1 MSPRRAWLLVACL
14 SGCLDLAAP
23 MRTAEGAPG
32 TAGLLHGASL
42 QLPEDLRYPG
52 LPGEPV
58 TLHLEIRD
66 AKGLSLGLPEANP
79 AFAGMVVPVSR
90 GEQVLMQLVG
100 RDWVTPAFEVQAVKG
115 LTRLELPA
123 WEPGLSFSG
132 RVVLPGGE
140 QDLTGVTVQP
150 EGLPRRVWTDAQ
162 GGFTMTGLPS
172 GRHRFSFTGPGLAAS
187 VTWESTTP
195 ALNLQV
201 PLTPMAVPGVTLIPA
216 YGVPGD
222 TLEVQLAEPVPPGLR
237 LHFQGAD
244 GVLPV
249 RTSSNS
255 WSVSVPTSAESG
267 PVRAVLDGR
276 PGEGTFWHRI
286 DGITIVGL
294 PELVPSGTT
303 PQPILEGWSLDG
315 FRILMPDSPVS
326 LSEGQAAGINRITAT
341 AQLGAW
347 TATVSAVVDDARV
360 RRMAPVPD
368 GVRPYALSPA
378 PDGGWL
384 LGDYLGERCF
394 HRSLDGSWHPLD
406 WQVDRPRALA
416 ADGLGRVYV
425 LGRTG
430 PGLDALR
437 VFAWPASEGIELSRG
452 AIDAFMVHAD
462 GRLWLAKNGKVV
474 DQSGDTVLSGPPGSR
489 IEAMAVGHLGQ
500 TAVAGPGL
508 FWMRWPGDD
517 AWQVVQR
524 SPADGPSG
532 EVRGMAWQGDVLY
545 LVEHA
550 KGRLWRW
557 TREGGFRQLA
567 GAGHV
572 GSPAV
577 LEGQDSM
584 PALGILLGRPTSL
597 LPIGDGRVILA
608 DPMEATLLEWRP

>member
-1 MSPRRAWLLVACL
+1 
-14 SGCLDLAAP
+14 
-23 MRTAEGAPG
+23 MRTAEGASG

-66 AKGLSLGLPEANP
+66 AKGLSLGLPEASQ
-79 AFAGMVVPVSR
+79 AFAGMLVPVSR

-100 RDWVTPAFEVQAVKG
+100 REWVTPAFEVQAVKG

-162 GGFTMTGLPS
+162 GGFAMTGLPS
-172 GRHRFSFTGPGLAAS
+172 GRHRFSFTGPGLAGS
-187 VTWESTTP
+187 VTWTSTPP

-201 PLTPMAVPGVTLIPA
+201 PLTPAAVPGVTLIPA
-216 YGVPGD
+216 HGVPGD
-222 TLEVQLAEPVPPGLR
+222 TLEVRLAEPVPSGLR
-237 LHFQGAD
+237 IHFQGAD

-249 RTSSNS
+249 RTSSSS
-255 WSVSVPTSAESG
+255 WRVSVPQSAESG
-267 PVRAVLDGR
+267 PVRAVFDGR
-276 PGEGTFWHRI
+276 PGEGTFWHRL

-294 PELVPSGTT
+294 PVLVPGGTNLH
-303 PQPILEGWSLDG
+303 PILEGWSRDG
-315 FRILMPDSPVS
+315 FRTLLPDVPVS
-326 LSEGQAAGINRITAT
+326 LSEELAAGITRIKAI
-341 AQLGAW
+341 AQLNAW
-347 TATVSAVVDDARV
+347 TATASVVVDNALV

-368 GVRPYALSPA
+368 GVQPYALSSA

-394 HRSLDGSWHPLD
+394 HRSLDGSWHPLE

-416 ADGLGRVYV
+416 TDGRGRVFV

-437 VFAWPASEGIELSRG
+437 VFAWPSSEGMEVSRG
-452 AIDAFMVHAD
+452 AIDAFTVHAD
-462 GRLWLAKNGKVV
+462 GRLWLARNGKVL
-474 DQSGDTVLSGPPGSR
+474 DQNGETVLSVPPGSR
-489 IEAMAVGHLGQ
+489 IEAIAVGQLGQ
-500 TAVAGPGL
+500 MAVAGPGL

-524 SPADGPSG
+524 SAADGPYG

-567 GAGHV
+567 GGGQV
-572 GSPAV
+572 GRPAV
-577 LEGQDSM
+577 LEGRDFM
-584 PALGILLGRPTSL
+584 PALGLVLGRPTSL
-597 LPIGDGRVILA
+597 LPVGDGRVILA
-608 DPMEATLLEWRP
+608 DPM